1 VFDRR
6 QKTLPIGGV
15 FVVGAGLGRYSSMV
29 KVVLANPMVEV
40 TGGQRQLELAVDNFR
55 ELTQQLL
62 TRWPQL
68 EEPLQRSAVAIDGQ
82 IYQDAFAEPLDPKS
96 EVFFMPRIEGG

>member
-1 VFDRR
+1 
-6 QKTLPIGGV
+6 
-15 FVVGAGLGRYSSMV
+15 MV
-29 KVVLANPMVEV
+29 KVVLATTMVEV
-40 TGGQRQLELAVDNFR
+40 TGGQRQVELAVVNFR
-55 ELTQQLL
+55 ELTLQLL
-62 TRWPQL
+62 ARWPQL